1 MPPTSVYRRER
12 GSLLGIQSGPT
23 ARAFLAQLRTLRP
36 RGGAGA
42 ASARVP
48 MRDIFALAKEFIDL
62 PPPEIEVLLD
72 RKDHGARVG
81 AVSIM
86 DWQARRKSTPPE
98 RRRELFDLYV
108 RRHDRIDNWD
118 LVDRS
123 APSVVGGYLFD
134 RSRDQLYRFA
144 RSKSQWERRSAI
156 VATYYFIR
164 KGDLEDTFAIAEILI
179 DDESDLVQRAVG
191 GWVREAGK
199 RDPKRL
205 RRFLDRH
212 AASMPRTMLRY
223 AIGHLDAKAK
233 RHYLGL
239 RVDA

>member
-1 MPPTSVYRRER
+1 MRYAADFRLKERER

-42 ASARVP
+42 ASAHVP

-98 RRRELFDLYV
+98 RRRGLFDLYV

-123 APSVVGGYLFD
+123 APSVVGGYLLD
-134 RSRDQLYRFA
+134 KPRDVLYELA
-144 RSKSQWERRSAI
+144 RSASVWERRTAI
-156 VATYYFIR
+156 VSTYYF
-164 KGDLEDTFAIAEILI
+164 
-179 DDESDLVQRAVG
+179 
-191 GWVREAGK
+191 VR
-199 RDPKRL
+199 
-205 RRFLDRH
+205 
-212 AASMPRTMLRY
+212 
-223 AIGHLDAKAK
+223 
-233 RHYLGL
+233 
-239 RVDA
+239 